1 MGSTT
6 ITFRVDDAERDDLVI
21 RAEREKVSLS
31 DYIRVRLG
39 LRGQG
44 SHSDAEVETDPQYDA
59 LREQV
64 IDHDRRL
71 QALEDEVARRPAGT
85 S

>member
-1 MGSTT
+1 MGTTT
-6 ITFRVDDAERDDLVI
+6 ITFRVDDAERDDLVV

-44 SHSDAEVETDPQYDA
+44 SHSDAELEPDPQSDA
-59 LREQV
+59 IREQLAN
-64 IDHDRRL
+64 HDRRL
-71 QALEDEVARRPAGT
+71 HALEDNLARTPRE
-85 S
+85 